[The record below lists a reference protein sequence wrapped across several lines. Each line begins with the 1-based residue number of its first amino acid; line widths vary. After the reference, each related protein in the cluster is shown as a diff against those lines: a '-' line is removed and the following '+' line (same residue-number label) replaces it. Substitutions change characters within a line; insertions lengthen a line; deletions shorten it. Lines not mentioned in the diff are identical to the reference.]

1 MLLSTNQIMID
12 MQWNIVWYRSWSC
25 FSSVSRKTTSFPKMW
40 PLHYVVLSR
49 LVQKIKTLY
58 WYVRTTLQYTRT
70 DMLKRKEVYGTNHTV
85 RYVVVLSVCLPGSRG
100 EWRRREWRERERWAL
115 KQDCPCFT
123 WMSGS
128 VIRVF
133 PSVFAV
139 VPYCCVWWY
148 RIMKHIHDTPQWISL
163 VINVQRPS
171 RLVHTESTRLNFSN
185 SAVWE
190 LFVARAAIYDINNI
204 NSAHWIYSRMNVH
217 VSCEKH

>member
-1 MLLSTNQIMID
+1 MVPTIRYGMLLF
-12 MQWNIVWYRSWSC
+12 C
-25 FSSVSRKTTSFPKMW
+25 
-40 PLHYVVLSR
+40 LSA
-49 LVQKIKTLY
+49 
-58 WYVRTTLQYTRT
+58 
-70 DMLKRKEVYGTNHTV
+70 
-85 RYVVVLSVCLPGSRG
+85 CPGPV
-100 EWRRREWRERERWAL
+100 RREWRERERGEL
-115 KQDCPCFT
+115 SSKIVHVLCFT

-128 VIRVF
+128 VIRGF